1 MSPALGIAVGLVAL
15 VVGAEV
21 LVRGGSRLA
30 TRLGLTPIV
39 VGVTIVAVG
48 TSAPELAIGI
58 DAAATGNSGLALGNI
73 VGTNIVNLLLVFG
86 LSALMRSIAF
96 GTQTLR
102 VDLPAMTVA
111 ALLLWAMSAD
121 GHLGGGEALVLL
133 VCGVLYTLLVIRAG
147 RAEAASVRAE
157 YRDEYTPART
167 QWQVG
172 TVLVEIAMLVGG
184 IAVVV
189 VGADILVDAASEAAR
204 SLGVSDTVIGLT
216 VVAIGTSAPELVTT
230 VVATIRDERDIAI
243 GNLLGSS
250 VYNIVVIL
258 AVTVLATPGGM
269 TVPDDVVRVDLPV
282 MVAVALVCIPA
293 FLTGRRLSRLE
304 GALFVI
310 SYCVYL
316 AFLLLTR
323 T

>member
-157 YRDEYTPART
+157 YRDEYTPHAPSGRSAPSSSRSRCSSVASPSSWWART
-167 QWQVG
+167 
-172 TVLVEIAMLVGG
+172 
-184 IAVVV
+184 
-189 VGADILVDAASEAAR
+189 
-204 SLGVSDTVIGLT
+204 
-216 VVAIGTSAPELVTT
+216 
-230 VVATIRDERDIAI
+230 
-243 GNLLGSS
+243 SS
-250 VYNIVVIL
+250 S
-258 AVTVLATPGGM
+258 TP
-269 TVPDDVVRVDLPV
+269 PRRPR
-282 MVAVALVCIPA
+282 
-293 FLTGRRLSRLE
+293 GRW
-304 GALFVI
+304 G
-310 SYCVYL
+310 CP
-316 AFLLLTR
+316 TP
-323 T
+323 